1 MKKLLSTLSLFSCL
15 WASAQLHIDFEVANQ
30 TNQVFGLLNKDNIPH
45 NMLLDYGYD
54 FVDVPNYDGVLRDN
68 NYVVPSVYRTLYNS
82 VVSMRTQLAVPELV
96 DPVSLEQS
104 WKTTAKTEANK
115 LGKGAW
121 ATAVAVNGLYYHYS
135 RIREDALEQ
144 GLIEVVDGKQYR
156 DVYENTQWKNPYET
170 LEVFAMSLPFT
181 RVDNPKVSLVLDE
194 ADWYTNQAAL
204 VSGFAVDFGD
214 GSGFQTLQMGMSLAH
229 EFKED
234 GDYVWTFRIKL
245 TNGTFK
251 YCRTPVKVTGKAKQQ
266 TLTSKNPECAGKIH
280 EWPINATQSFKGST
294 GSATLQIST
303 TDKSCNLVIRKP
315 LIVVEGFDSG
325 LLGNNQNPGDTHLN
339 TFLRDVGE
347 DSNSQELKNL
357 ITENTEESFDIIYV
371 NWDHGTD
378 WLQRNAFVLEE
389 VIRWVNTIKED
400 DAAPNVVLG
409 QSMGG
414 VLARY
419 ALRNME
425 NHNEDH
431 DTSLYISH
439 DAPHQGA
446 HVPPG
451 FLYLVRHALNEL
463 ITTPIGD
470 IAVAAASGHFPVHE
484 ARELIDQP
492 AVKQLLINYVDQNY
506 EIDNAEHMAWQSEL
520 KTMGYP
526 QLTKNIALG
535 NGSHCAQPY
544 GIAPGQSL
552 FRLNGSASTRAL
564 SDIIMFLFPITGVM
578 LGIGLGDVEIAL
590 LGLLPGQTKLKT
602 DFQVWAVPGGD
613 DGWVYKGWMQYEKKF
628 LWVAPLM
635 QTITNQTF
643 SWPGE
648 QLLLSDMP
656 GGSMPF
662 ISSIEEKEKFKENVF
677 LAYGFNLDITHDI
690 NFIPTTS
697 ALDVGGGNTTLVEAD
712 YLRMYTVDTQ
722 LPPELAIP
730 FDNFATTY
738 DISGAN
744 APHISFNRSSGD
756 WLAKELKEESV
767 PFDCTFLCTSV
778 AEIVGN
784 DLLCD
789 EELYYVDV
797 LGNAQFHWSS
807 SNPDVAAPTD
817 PEAPAT
823 YFATPPNTY
832 SQQVIITVT
841 ISSDACEGEPI
852 VVQKELQVGRPGEP
866 SQLFGP
872 EEVLTGALVNYT
884 GGPAVGADSYVWWLP
899 YPFEVVDQFD
909 LFGDN
914 WQIYSSNTNYDTA
927 EVFTGYAKNEGY
939 VQLMG
944 VNDCGKGPPKKLYVK
959 HSGEGDDPEDGG
971 GGIPL
976 QQDPELVWNTTSNE
990 TNETIAMYPNVASE
1004 HVNIGVVGSAWS
1016 QGEKTPRILGVTV
1029 YVQFQPIVKKSM
1041 DFAYPGVTSATLDI
1055 QDLSTGYYV
1064 VAIATTRGPVNKI
1077 LIVD

>member
-30 TNQVFGLLNKDNIPH
+30 TNQVFGLLNKSNIPH

-121 ATAVAVNGLYYHYS
+121 ATAVAVNGLYYHYA

-214 GSGFQTLQMGMSLAH
+214 GSGFQTLQMGKSLAH

-245 TNGTFK
+245 TNGSFK

-280 EWPINATQSFKGST
+280 EWPINATQSFKGIT

-303 TDKSCNLVIRKP
+303 TDKSCDLVIRKP

-325 LLGNNQNPGDTHLN
+325 LLEGGSEYGDTDIG
-339 TFLRDVGE
+339 TFLKISDKS
-347 DSNSQELKNL
+347 DSDLLKNL
-357 ITENTEESFDIIYV
+357 ITKDTEESFDIIYV

-400 DAAPNVVLG
+400 DADPNVVLG

-451 FLYLVRHALNEL
+451 GLYMARHAINEV
-463 ITTPIGD
+463 ITLPVGD
-470 IAVAAASGHFPVHE
+470 IFVSLASGSVPIHE
-484 ARELIDQP
+484 LREFIDQP
-492 AVKQLLINYVDQNY
+492 AVKQLLVNYVDQNY
-506 EIDNAEHMAWQSEL
+506 EIDNAEHTAWQSEL

-564 SDIIMFLFPITGVM
+564 SDIIMFLFPNTGGS
-578 LGIGLGDVEIAL
+578 LAAGLGDIGAAI
-590 LGLLPGQTKLKT
+590 LGLLPGQTKVKT

-656 GGSMPF
+656 GGAMPF
-662 ISSIEEKEKFKENVF
+662 TSSIEEKEKFKENVF

-744 APHISFNRSSGD
+744 AAHISFNKSSGD
-756 WLAKELKEESV
+756 WLAKELEEESV

-797 LGNAQFHWSS
+797 LGNAQVHWSS
-807 SNPDVAAPTD
+807 SNPDVAVPTD

-832 SQQVIITVT
+832 SQQITITAT

-914 WQIYSSNTNYDTA
+914 WQIYSSNTDYDTA

-976 QQDPELVWNTTSNE
+976 QQDPELVWNTTLGE
-990 TNETIAMYPNVASE
+990 TNETIVMYPNVASE
-1004 HVNIGVVGSAWS
+1004 HVNIGVIGSAWS
-1016 QGEKTPRILGVTV
+1016 QGEKVPRILRVIV

-1055 QDLSTGYYV
+1055 QDLTTGYYV
-1064 VAIATTRGPVNKI
+1064 VAIATTKGPVNKI

>member
-54 FVDVPNYDGVLRDN
+54 FVDVPNYDGVLRDS
-68 NYVVPSVYRTLYNS
+68 NYVVPSVYRTLYTS

-121 ATAVAVNGLYYHYS
+121 ATAVAVNGLYYHYA

-181 RVDNPKVSLVLDE
+181 QVDNPKVSLVLDE
-194 ADWYTNQAAL
+194 ADWYTNQAVL

-214 GSGFQTLQMGMSLAH
+214 GSGFQTLQMGKSLAH

-266 TLTSKNPECAGKIH
+266 TLTSKNPDCAGKVH

-303 TDKSCNLVIRKP
+303 TDKSCDLVIRKP

-325 LLGNNQNPGDTHLN
+325 LMEGGSEYGDTDIG
-339 TFLRDVGE
+339 TFLRWVE
-347 DSNSQELKNL
+347 KSESLNLKDL
-357 ITENTEESFDIIYV
+357 ITSDTEESFDIIYV

-451 FLYLVRHALNEL
+451 ALYMARHVINEV
-463 ITTPIGD
+463 ITLPIGD
-470 IAVAAASGHFPVHE
+470 IFVSLASGSLPVHE
-484 ARELIDQP
+484 LRELIDQP
-492 AVKQLLINYVDQNY
+492 AVKQLLVNYVDQNY
-506 EIDNAEHMAWQSEL
+506 EIDNEEHMAWQSEL

-526 QLTKNIALG
+526 QLTQNIALG

-544 GIAPGQSL
+544 GITSGQSL
-552 FRLNGSASTRAL
+552 FRLNGSGSTRAL
-564 SDIIMFLFPITGVM
+564 SDAIMLLFPFRGVL
-578 LGIGLGDVEIAL
+578 LGAGLGDIEAAL

-635 QTITNQTF
+635 QTITNKTF
-643 SWPGE
+643 PWPGE
-648 QLLLSDMP
+648 QLLLSNMP
-656 GGSMPF
+656 GGAMPF
-662 ISSIEEKEKFKENVF
+662 IHRIKEVDDFEANF
-677 LAYGFNLDITHDI
+677 FATYNLNLDIIHDI

-697 ALDVGGGNTTLVEAD
+697 ALDVGGGNTTLEEAD
-712 YLRMYTVDTQ
+712 YLRMYTVDAL
-722 LPPELAIP
+722 LPPELTIP
-730 FDNFATTY
+730 FDNFATSY

-756 WLAKELKEESV
+756 WLAKELEDESV

-778 AEIVGN
+778 SKIVGN
-784 DLLCD
+784 DVLCN
-789 EELYYVDV
+789 EALYYVDV
-797 LGNAQFHWSS
+797 QGNAQVHWSS

-817 PEAPAT
+817 PNALAT
-823 YFATPPNTY
+823 YFTTPPNTY
-832 SQQVIITVT
+832 SEQITITAT
-841 ISSDACEGEPI
+841 ITC
-852 VVQKELQVGRPGEP
+852 
-866 SQLFGP
+866 
-872 EEVLTGALVNYT
+872 
-884 GGPAVGADSYVWWLP
+884 
-899 YPFEVVDQFD
+899 
-909 LFGDN
+909 
-914 WQIYSSNTNYDTA
+914 
-927 EVFTGYAKNEGY
+927 
-939 VQLMG
+939 
-944 VNDCGKGPPKKLYVK
+944 
-959 HSGEGDDPEDGG
+959 
-971 GGIPL
+971 
-976 QQDPELVWNTTSNE
+976 
-990 TNETIAMYPNVASE
+990 
-1004 HVNIGVVGSAWS
+1004 
-1016 QGEKTPRILGVTV
+1016 
-1029 YVQFQPIVKKSM
+1029 
-1041 DFAYPGVTSATLDI
+1041 
-1055 QDLSTGYYV
+1055 
-1064 VAIATTRGPVNKI
+1064 
-1077 LIVD
+1077 